1 MPKVSLTRATHILK
15 LCKNSDQDFNIAITG
30 ARGTGKST
38 LMIQFIKK
46 IMGVDTYDF
55 YNHHVYSRAE
65 FEDYLKNKPDNYVIG
80 VDEAVGSMFK
90 REWQDKNQIELMKIL
105 NMYRDKGH
113 ITFLLIPH
121 FFDLDSVLRNSHI
134 IKWWIYVYG
143 MGEAVVYKADNNP
156 FTNDVWNLKE
166 NWKLWE
172 KAKLHKSKNYLFNIV
187 WGELEQREYKEY
199 KRVKAVKRKQA
210 LRVETKEI
218 TKPKLT
224 MKQVVEYITNRNPD
238 AKGTQIGKILGI
250 NDSPIY
256 EYMREIREQNS
267 SEKQ

>member
-1 MPKVSLTRATHILK
+1 
-15 LCKNSDQDFNIAITG
+15 
-30 ARGTGKST
+30 
-38 LMIQFIKK
+38 MIKFIKK
-46 IMGVDTYDF
+46 IMGVDNYDF

-65 FEDYLKNKPDNYVIG
+65 FENYLKNKPDNYVIG

-113 ITFLLIPH
+113 ICFLLIPH
-121 FFDLDSVLRNSHI
+121 FFDLDSILRNSHI

-172 KAKLHKSKNYLFNIV
+172 KGKLHKSKNYLFNIV
-187 WGELEQREYKEY
+187 WSELDKREYADY
-199 KRVKAVKRKQA
+199 KRVKAIKRKMA
-210 LRVETKEI
+210 LKKEAVKPPKELTNKELVEAIYK
-218 TKPKLT
+218 
-224 MKQVVEYITNRNPD
+224 RNPNVVGSRI
-238 AKGTQIGKILGI
+238 AKVFNLKSST
-250 NDSPIY
+250 NIY
-256 EYMREIREQNS
+256 EIIEELNRASGQAPL
-267 SEKQ
+267 KTQ

>member
-46 IMGVDTYDF
+46 IMGVDSYDY

-80 VDEAVGSMFK
+80 IDEAVGSMFK

-121 FFDLDSVLRNSHI
+121 FFDLDSALRNSHI
-134 IKWWIYVYG
+134 IKWWVYVYG

-187 WGELEQREYKEY
+187 WGELERKEYNDY
-199 KRVKAVKRKQA
+199 KRVKAIKRKQA
-210 LRVETKEI
+210 LRVETKIETKKPMTQKEI
-218 TKPKLT
+218 VAEILK
-224 MKQVVEYITNRNPD
+224 RNPNAVGD
-238 AKGTQIGKILGI
+238 RIAKAMGLSSSSIIYDYIEQIK
-250 NDSPIY
+250 NEP
-256 EYMREIREQNS
+256 
-267 SEKQ
+267 KATP